1 MIYLLCFF
9 PSSLT
14 PIRNLHFEMTTNL
27 EGIANAGEYG
37 AFGTE
42 GELDLFTGFR
52 VCKGT
57 VNNHIVT

>member
-1 MIYLLCFF
+1 M
-9 PSSLT
+9 T

-27 EGIANAGEYG
+27 EGMANAGEYG